1 MNYMLDTNTCIY
13 LMTGNQPAWQQNILA
28 RLEAL
33 AARDEV
39 YLSSIVVSELQY
51 GVQKSRW
58 RKTNT
63 NLLDEFLMDF
73 QLAAY
78 DEVAAQHY
86 GLIRTTLEK
95 KGHPI
100 GPLDTLIAAQAVS
113 LDMVLVTHNM
123 REFSR
128 VPRLRVEDWVGK

>member
-58 RKTNT
+58 RKANT
-63 NLLDEFLMDF
+63 SLLDEFLMDF

-78 DEVAAQHY
+78 DEAAAQHY
-86 GLIRTTLEK
+86 GLIRATLEK
-95 KGHPI
+95 KAILLAHSI
-100 GPLDTLIAAQAVS
+100 
-113 LDMVLVTHNM
+113 
-123 REFSR
+123 R
-128 VPRLRVEDWVGK
+128 